1 MAGQFTADALRS
13 LLRHRV
19 AAAKAAG
26 HEYIR
31 NPTAFEE
38 HLVTVACASRLA
50 AEHLAER
57 LPARLRP
64 DPLVCFLAGAWH
76 DAGKIYGGDDY
87 HELTGALELLTCG
100 SRLGLAHGPNAD
112 GVLRAAARAILPH
125 FALREQLQDHY
136 APTTG
141 RREHVPG
148 LLSSLERELGT
159 AISIRDLLPTTL
171 EARVL
176 IYCDVAEEHALNS
189 KGDVWARFEQRWRE
203 LAESARRHDPA
214 IVPLLPAVQ
223 PRIRDAYATVAAAL
237 HGESTGLE

>member
-1 MAGQFTADALRS
+1 MAGHFTVDALRS
-13 LLRHRV
+13 LIRDRV
-19 AAAKAAG
+19 AAAKADG

-38 HLVTVACASRLA
+38 HLVTVACASRVV
-50 AEHLAER
+50 AEGVSQR
-57 LPARLRP
+57 LGADLRP
-64 DPLVCFLAGAWH
+64 DPVVCFVAGAWH

-87 HELTGALELLTCG
+87 HELMGALELLTCG
-100 SRLGLAHGPNAD
+100 SRLGLAHGPDAD
-112 GVLRAAARAILPH
+112 AVLRAAARAILPH

-141 RREHVPG
+141 HREHVPA
-148 LLSSLERELGT
+148 LLSALEQKLG
-159 AISIRDLLPTTL
+159 AISIRDLLPTTM

-176 IYCDVAEEHALNS
+176 IYCDIAEEHALNS
-189 KGDVWARFEQRWRE
+189 EEGVWARFERRWRQ

-223 PRIRDAYATVAAAL
+223 PRIREAFATVAAAL
-237 HGESTGLE
+237 YGEASDLE